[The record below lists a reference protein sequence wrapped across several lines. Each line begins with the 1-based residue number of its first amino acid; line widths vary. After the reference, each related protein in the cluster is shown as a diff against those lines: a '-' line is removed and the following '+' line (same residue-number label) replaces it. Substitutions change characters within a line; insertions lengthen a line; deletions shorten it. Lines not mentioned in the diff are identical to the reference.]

1 MARRSPTLSGF
12 ELMFRQPSLGL
23 AEVTWRW
30 SFGFAAVV
38 LALLGVREYLNTLN
52 VTNSELFL
60 LRTRQPRL
68 VSEAIAQIFHGSGPR
83 VVLALIVLA
92 AGLALLWIL
101 IASVGRTVTL
111 HRILESFRD
120 LSAESGLRFGAMAEV
135 HFLRVAVSA
144 VALLAGVAALL
155 LAGGVSTPTNPSPG
169 SAFLIFCALTFFIGS
184 AWSFLNWVLSLS
196 SIFVVTEGRS
206 GFGAVS
212 RAVNFLRDST
222 GAIVATSTWFGVSHL
237 TLFVIASSVIAF
249 PLAFAQLLPAA
260 TVLGGVLLI
269 LLLYFAATDFLYVG
283 RLAAL
288 VAILEAP
295 PIVTPETLLPEP
307 VPPSLQGE
315 SGRVDQ
321 DELILGDRPE

>member
-1 MARRSPTLSGF
+1 MARRSPTLRGF
-12 ELMFRQPSLGL
+12 ELLFRQPSLGL

-30 SFGFAAVV
+30 SFGFAALV

-60 LRTRQPRL
+60 LRTRQPTL
-68 VSEAIAQIFHGSGPR
+68 VSEAIARIFHGSGPR

-101 IASVGRTVTL
+101 IASVARTVTL

-135 HFLRVAVSA
+135 HILRVAVSA

-155 LAGGVSTPTNPSPG
+155 LAERVSTSTNPSPG
-169 SAFLIFCALTFFIGS
+169 SAFLIFCTLTFFIGS

-196 SIFVVTEGRS
+196 SIFVVREGRS

-212 RAVNFLRDST
+212 RAVNFLRDRT
-222 GAIVATSTWFGVSHL
+222 GAIVATGTWFGVSHL

-269 LLLYFAATDFLYVG
+269 LLLYFAAADFLYVG

-295 PIVTPETLLPEP
+295 PIVTPEILLPEP
-307 VPPSLQGE
+307 VPPSLQEG

>member
-1 MARRSPTLSGF
+1 
-12 ELMFRQPSLGL
+12 
-23 AEVTWRW
+23 
-30 SFGFAAVV
+30 
-38 LALLGVREYLNTLN
+38 
-52 VTNSELFL
+52 
-60 LRTRQPRL
+60 TRQPTL
-68 VSEAIAQIFHGSGPR
+68 VSEAIARIFHGSGPR

-155 LAGGVSTPTNPSPG
+155 LAGRVSTPTNPAPG
-169 SAFLIFCALTFFIGS
+169 RAVLIFFPPTFFLRS

-212 RAVNFLRDST
+212 RAVNLLRDRT
-222 GAIVATSTWFGVSHL
+222 GAVVATGTWFELSHL
-237 TLFVIASSVIAF
+237 TLFVIASSAIAF

-260 TVLGGVLLI
+260 TVVGGVLLMVV
-269 LLLYFAATDFLYVG
+269 LYFAGADFLDVG

-295 PIVTPETLLPEP
+295 PIVTPEILLPEP
-307 VPPSLQGE
+307 APPSLQDE

-321 DELILGDRPE
+321 DELILGDRPEWCSQRHSFATSRPTSAAEAAVGPGLIAVLKHCTPKIT